1 MPKKLLATLLA
12 CAIAVTLH
20 AQQPKDA
27 KMDMF
32 VTQLMKKMTIDEKIG
47 QLNLQTEGDI
57 VTGVGGNSLST
68 ERLKKGLVGGMFNIK
83 GAAKIRAIQKI
94 AVEQSRLKI
103 PVLFG
108 MDVIHGYETIFPIPL
123 GLACTWDMPAIEQ
136 SARIAAI
143 EASADGICWTFSP
156 MVDITRDP
164 RWGRVAEA
172 GGEDPYLGGRIAEA
186 MVTGYQGKDNF
197 SSNTDIMSCVKHFA
211 LYGAVEA
218 GRDYNPADMSTF
230 RMFNDYLYPYQAAV
244 DAGAG
249 SVMASFNSVNGTPA
263 HANRWLLTDVL
274 RKQWHFNGF
283 TVADYGGVGELV
295 NHGLGNIQQVSAR
308 ALKAGLDVDMVS
320 EGYLSTLKKSYQEGK
335 VTLAEIDAACRRMLE
350 AKYKLGLFANPY
362 KYCDE
367 SRASKSIYTPEHLA
381 IARKTAAES
390 FVLLKNEQ
398 HLLPLKPGKTIA
410 VIGPLANTRSNMVGT
425 WSVAADLTK
434 PATVVEGLQAA
445 AGPDN
450 KIIYAKG
457 SNLFADSTMEANG
470 TMFGRKLDRDNRTD
484 NQLRAEAIKAAEKA
498 DVIVAVMGEASEM
511 SGESSSRTDIS
522 IPDVQENLLKEL
534 VKTGKPVVLV
544 LFTGRPLTLV
554 WEDKN
559 IPAILNVWFGG
570 SEAANAIGDVVYGK
584 VNPSGKLV
592 STFPR
597 SVGQIPLYYNSFSTG
612 RPASDHGFEKFRSN
626 YMDEKNAP
634 LYPFGYGLSYTHFAY
649 GDIKL
654 SASELS
660 TKSNVTA
667 AIEVKNDGKE
677 DGDEIVQLY
686 IHQRVGST
694 VRPVKE
700 LKGFQRIHLKAGE
713 AKTVR
718 FTIDNDMLKYYNA
731 DLAYKAEPGDFDV
744 MIGTNSRDV
753 KSTKLT
759 LK

>member
-1 MPKKLLATLLA
+1 MPKKLLATLLV
-12 CAIAVTLH
+12 CAITVALH

-27 KMDMF
+27 KMNVF
-32 VTQLMKKMTIDEKIG
+32 VTELMKKMTIDEKIG

-57 VTGVGGNSLST
+57 VTGSGGNSLST
-68 ERLKKGLVGGMFNIK
+68 ERIKKGLVGGMFNIK
-83 GAAKIRAIQKI
+83 GAAKIRAIQNI

-244 DAGAG
+244 NAGAG

-263 HANRWLLTDVL
+263 HANHWLLTDVL

-367 SRASKSIYTPEHLA
+367 SRASKYIYTPEHLA

-398 HLLPLKPGKTIA
+398 HLLPLKPGRTIA

-445 AGPDN
+445 AGPGT

-470 TMFGRKLDRDNRTD
+470 TMFGRKVDRDNRTD

-522 IPDVQENLLKEL
+522 IPDVQESLLKEL

-559 IPAILNVWFGG
+559 VPAILNVWFGG

-584 VNPSGKLV
+584 VSPSGKLV

-597 SVGQIPLYYNSFSTG
+597 SVGQIPLYYNNFSTG

-667 AIEVKNDGKE
+667 TIEVKNDGKE

-686 IHQRVGST
+686 THQRVGST

-713 AKTVR
+713 AKTVC

-731 DLAYKAEPGDFDV
+731 DLDYKAELGDFDI

-753 KSTKLT
+753 KSAKLT

>member
-12 CAIAVTLH
+12 CAIAVALH

-27 KMDMF
+27 KMDVF
-32 VTQLMKKMTIDEKIG
+32 ITQLMKKMTIDEKIG

-57 VTGVGGNSLST
+57 VTGSGGNSLST
-68 ERLKKGLVGGMFNIK
+68 ERIKKGLVGGMFNIK

-172 GGEDPYLGGRIAEA
+172 GGEDPYLGGQIAKA
-186 MVTGYQGKDNF
+186 MVTGYQGRDNF

-230 RMFNDYLYPYQAAV
+230 RMFNDYLYPYQAAI

-249 SVMASFNSVNGTPA
+249 SVMASFNSINGTPA

-274 RKQWHFNGF
+274 RKQWDFKGF

-295 NHGLGNIQQVSAR
+295 SHGMGNIQQVSAR

-367 SRASKSIYTPEHLA
+367 SRASKSVYTPEHLA

-390 FVLLKNEQ
+390 FVLLKNAQ
-398 HLLPLKPGKTIA
+398 NLLPLKPGKTIA

-445 AGPDN
+445 AGPDT

-457 SNLFADSTMEANG
+457 SNLFADSTLEANG
-470 TMFGRKLDRDNRTD
+470 TMFGRKLNRDNRSD
-484 NQLRAEAIKAAEKA
+484 ANLRAEAIQAADKA

-522 IPDVQENLLKEL
+522 IPDVQEDLLKEL

-559 IPAILNVWFGG
+559 VPAILNVWFGG

-584 VNPSGKLV
+584 VSPSGKLV

-597 SVGQIPLYYNSFSTG
+597 SVGQIPLYYNNFSTG

-649 GDIKL
+649 GDVKL
-654 SASELS
+654 SASEFS
-660 TKSNVTA
+660 AKSNVTA
-667 AIEVKNDGKE
+667 AIEVKNDGE
-677 DGDEIVQLY
+677 DDGDEIVQLY
-686 IHQRVGST
+686 IHQRVGSA

-713 AKTVR
+713 VKTVR

-731 DLAYKAEPGDFDV
+731 ELAYKAEPGDFDI

-753 KSTKLT
+753 KSAKLT

>member
-27 KMDMF
+27 KMDVI
-32 VTQLMKKMTIDEKIG
+32 VTRLMKKMTIDEKIG

-57 VTGVGGNSLST
+57 VTGSGGNSLST
-68 ERLKKGLVGGMFNIK
+68 ERIKKGLVGGMFNIK

-172 GGEDPYLGGRIAEA
+172 SGEDPYLGGRIAEA
-186 MVTGYQGKDNF
+186 MVSGYQGKDNF

-230 RMFNDYLYPYQAAV
+230 RMFNDYLSPYQAAV

-335 VTLAEIDAACRRMLE
+335 VTLSEIDAACRRMLE

-381 IARKTAAES
+381 IARKIAAES
-390 FVLLKNEQ
+390 FVLLKNE
-398 HLLPLKPGKTIA
+398 
-410 VIGPLANTRSNMVGT
+410 
-425 WSVAADLTK
+425 
-434 PATVVEGLQAA
+434 
-445 AGPDN
+445 
-450 KIIYAKG
+450 
-457 SNLFADSTMEANG
+457 
-470 TMFGRKLDRDNRTD
+470 
-484 NQLRAEAIKAAEKA
+484 
-498 DVIVAVMGEASEM
+498 
-511 SGESSSRTDIS
+511 
-522 IPDVQENLLKEL
+522 
-534 VKTGKPVVLV
+534 
-544 LFTGRPLTLV
+544 
-554 WEDKN
+554 
-559 IPAILNVWFGG
+559 
-570 SEAANAIGDVVYGK
+570 
-584 VNPSGKLV
+584 
-592 STFPR
+592 
-597 SVGQIPLYYNSFSTG
+597 
-612 RPASDHGFEKFRSN
+612 
-626 YMDEKNAP
+626 
-634 LYPFGYGLSYTHFAY
+634 
-649 GDIKL
+649 
-654 SASELS
+654 
-660 TKSNVTA
+660 
-667 AIEVKNDGKE
+667 
-677 DGDEIVQLY
+677 
-686 IHQRVGST
+686 
-694 VRPVKE
+694 
-700 LKGFQRIHLKAGE
+700 
-713 AKTVR
+713 
-718 FTIDNDMLKYYNA
+718 
-731 DLAYKAEPGDFDV
+731 
-744 MIGTNSRDV
+744 
-753 KSTKLT
+753 
-759 LK
+759 

>member
-1 MPKKLLATLLA
+1 MPKKLLATLLV

-230 RMFNDYLYPYQAAV
+230 RMFNDYLYPYKAAV

-445 AGPDN
+445 AGPDT

-584 VNPSGKLV
+584 VSPSGKLV

-597 SVGQIPLYYNSFSTG
+597 SVGQIPLYYNNFSTG

-667 AIEVKNDGKE
+667 TIEVKNDGKE

-686 IHQRVGST
+686 IHQRVSST

-753 KSTKLT
+753 KSTNLT

>member
-1 MPKKLLATLLA
+1 MPKKLLATLLV

-230 RMFNDYLYPYQAAV
+230 RMFNDYLYPYKAAV

-445 AGPDN
+445 AGPDT

-584 VNPSGKLV
+584 VSPSGKLV

-597 SVGQIPLYYNSFSTG
+597 SVGQIPLYYNNFSTG

-667 AIEVKNDGKE
+667 TIEVKNDGKE

-686 IHQRVGST
+686 IHQRVSST